1 MINLAERK
9 IESECLIENMYIGLL
24 VAYSAVREV
33 LMHDGM
39 SSNRIHLS
47 WTLVRVYLVPLA
59 VSFFGCCL
67 SVRGSQTA
75 APAGEQKIKDK
86 NDGHGKPESAS
97 LCMQKFVN
105 SISS

>member
-1 MINLAERK
+1 MPMVSCRRADGPLGGCDQSSRKK

-47 WTLVRVYLVPLA
+47 WTPVRVYLVPLA

-67 SVRGSQTA
+67 
-75 APAGEQKIKDK
+75 
-86 NDGHGKPESAS
+86 
-97 LCMQKFVN
+97 
-105 SISS
+105 